1 MLTTETYAL
10 LADATAAVHF
20 LYVLFVVLAQ
30 AYIMVGWLFFWRFTR
45 SLRFRIVHLVMM
57 LIVSIQEMLGLRCP
71 LTVLESH
78 FRRQAGQVINENTT
92 FLMEIV
98 RRTMFFALPD
108 WMFTFMYVGFGV
120 LVALTFLAMPPQKIR
135 DESLDALTEGKKR

>member
-1 MLTTETYAL
+1 MLETETYAL

-30 AYIMVGWLFFWRFTR
+30 AYIMVGWLFFWPFTR

-57 LIVSIQEMLGLRCP
+57 LIVSIQELLGLRCP
-71 LTVLESH
+71 LTVLESY
-78 FRRQAGQVINENTT
+78 FRERAGQIINEDTT
-92 FLMEIV
+92 FLMEMV

-108 WMFTFMYVGFGV
+108 WMFTFMYVGFGA
-120 LVALTFLAMPPQKIR
+120 LVVLTFFVMPPRK
-135 DESLDALTEGKKR
+135 DHV